1 MAEKRDAMLWTGVAG
16 SVLAALCCFT
26 PLLVVGLGALGL
38 STALAWLDIVLLP
51 LLALFLALTGFALWR
66 GRRR

>member
-1 MAEKRDAMLWTGVAG
+1 MLWTGVAG

>member
-1 MAEKRDAMLWTGVAG
+1 MAEKRDAMLWTGVTG

-38 STALAWLDIVLLP
+38 STALAWIDIVLLP
-51 LLALFLALTGFALWR
+51 LLALFLALAGFALWR